1 LSIPQKQSEQP
12 PVVILVGPTAVG
24 KTSASIPLAQR
35 LDAEVISADSRQIYK
50 HMSIGTAKPTPE
62 EMQDVP
68 HHLVDTLAPEEKYTA
83 GQFARDAARIIEE
96 IYVRGKQPL
105 IVGGAGLYIKALTQ
119 GLFDK
124 KSTDKQVRRDLQRQ
138 AETGGIQGLYEE
150 FRRVDPAYASEVHIN
165 DEKKI
170 IRALEIYRVTGEPPS
185 RHFAQAEHAGLE
197 HPCHILGLTMDRQRL
212 YDKIN
217 RRVELMIE
225 QGLIEE
231 VKGLLS
237 KGYTGDENALQ
248 TVGYQEI
255 FAYLA
260 GELSL
265 EDAVNQIQ
273 TNTRHYAKRQMT
285 WFRNQHEVTWF
296 DLDEYSSREQLVEDM
311 MKFIAAHPEKIQ
323 D

>member
-1 LSIPQKQSEQP
+1 MSTALKQPEQS
-12 PVVILVGPTAVG
+12 PVIILVGPTAVG
-24 KTSASIPLAQR
+24 KTSVSIPLAQQ
-35 LDAEVISADSRQIYK
+35 LDAEIISADSRQIYEY
-50 HMSIGTAKPTPE
+50 MAIGTAKPTPE

-68 HHLVDTLAPEEKYTA
+68 HHLVDTLDPEEKYTA
-83 GQFARDAARIIEE
+83 WQFASDAARIIDE
-96 IYVRGKQPL
+96 IYSRGRQPL
-105 IVGGAGLYIKALTQ
+105 VVGGAGLYIKALTQ

-124 KSTDKQVRRDLQRQ
+124 KSSDKQIRRELQQQ

-150 FRRVDPAYASEVHIN
+150 FRRVDPAYAAEVHIN

-185 RHFAQAEHAGLE
+185 KHFAQAEHAGLE
-197 HPCHILGLTMDRQRL
+197 HPCRILGLKMDRQRL
-212 YDKIN
+212 YDRIN

-225 QGLIEE
+225 QGLTEE
-231 VKGLLS
+231 VKGLLA

-273 TNTRHYAKRQMT
+273 TNTRHYAKRQLT
-285 WFRNQHEVTWF
+285 WFRNQHDVTWF
-296 DLDEYSSREQLVEDM
+296 EMGDYSSHDQLVEDM
-311 MKFIAAHPEKIQ
+311 LEFIH
-323 D
+323 

>member
-1 LSIPQKQSEQP
+1 
-12 PVVILVGPTAVG
+12 
-24 KTSASIPLAQR
+24 
-35 LDAEVISADSRQIYK
+35 
-50 HMSIGTAKPTPE
+50 
-62 EMQDVP
+62 
-68 HHLVDTLAPEEKYTA
+68 
-83 GQFARDAARIIEE
+83 
-96 IYVRGKQPL
+96 
-105 IVGGAGLYIKALTQ
+105 
-119 GLFDK
+119 
-124 KSTDKQVRRDLQRQ
+124 
-138 AETGGIQGLYEE
+138 
-150 FRRVDPAYASEVHIN
+150 
-165 DEKKI
+165 
-170 IRALEIYRVTGEPPS
+170 
-185 RHFAQAEHAGLE
+185 
-197 HPCHILGLTMDRQRL
+197 L

-296 DLDEYSSREQLVEDM
+296 DLDKYSSREQLVEDM
-311 MKFIAAHPEKIQ
+311 MKYIAAHPEKIQ